1 MPKLLP
7 KRRAKITIYL
17 DQELYDYFT
26 GLRYSPTEDRLKYGF
41 SDICNRL
48 LWAERDRQIAL
59 AREANLAEGSTS

>member
-17 DQELYDYFT
+17 DQELYAYFT

-41 SDICNRL
+41 SDMCNRL
-48 LWAERDRQIAL
+48 LWAERDRQITL
-59 AREANLAEGSTS
+59 AREANLVEGSAP